1 MTKKKPLSKE
11 AKAALTKKARE
22 DNIAEFE
29 KRKKVKVKPP
39 EVPKIKEKELTADEI
54 RKKLRRGIQP
64 ERIIAAKKPYYILKP
79 MKKLLA
85 EQDMEIVEVLAQSYT
100 AESARKLKEK
110 GDLAQKNLYFTNVRD
125 CPREIYYKFFE
136 PQRARD
142 YTVKGQILFDDG
154 NIHHRTIQ
162 RRLEDMGKA
171 KRSEGYL
178 NIPEV
183 EAGGYYDILI
193 KVKELKNGWTVC
205 DIGEIKSK
213 LPYACHEIAQVDY
226 DQAQLYHYAATHS
239 DRLRIKRIKIR
250 AIRIIYKDRALETDD
265 IHFGWLVKPDYDRQ
279 MDIMKYFQY
288 LKEVVIDRKFLAPH
302 PFEKS
307 SKKCEYC
314 RFKGWCWLE
323 YPELMAD
330 EVKEIP
336 GDKIEIPVKEI
347 LDSYAKKLYQIM
359 KKEKELKEEKEKISP
374 VIMAYLAK
382 VKKSV
387 YRLNDELGFEI
398 RKSRDILWD
407 KEMLFKKCGAIYFC
421 KIADIKSALVSK
433 LIKDEFVDAGIFE
446 KAKKYKWKKAYL
458 ALTKLGKKT

>member
-1 MTKKKPLSKE
+1 MPEKKKLSKE
-11 AKAALTKKARE
+11 AKAALTRKARE

-29 KRKKVKVKPP
+29 KRKKTQVKPP
-39 EVPKIKEKELTADEI
+39 EVPKMKKEELTAEEI

-79 MKKLLA
+79 QKKLLA
-85 EQDMEIVEVLAQSYT
+85 EQDMEIVECLAKSYT
-100 AESARKLKEK
+100 AEPVKSLKEK
-110 GDLAQKNLYFTNVRD
+110 GDMGQKNLYFSNVRD

-154 NIHHRTIQ
+154 KIHHRTIQ
-162 RRLEDMGKA
+162 RRLEDMGKGEG
-171 KRSEGYL
+171 SEGYL
-178 NIPEV
+178 HIPEV
-183 EAGGYYDILI
+183 DAGGYYDILY
-193 KVKELKNGWTVC
+193 KVKELKNGWIIC
-205 DIGEIKSK
+205 DITEVKSK
-213 LPYACHEIAQVDY
+213 LPYACNEIVQADY

-250 AIRIIYKDRALETDD
+250 AIRILYKDRALETDD

-288 LKEVVIDRKFLAPH
+288 LKEVVIDRKFLPPH
-302 PFEKS
+302 PFEKNS
-307 SKKCEYC
+307 NKCKWC

-330 EVKEIP
+330 EVKEVP

-398 RKSRDILWD
+398 RKSRDTIWD
-407 KEMLFKKCGAIYFC
+407 KEMLYKKIGKEFFYQ
-421 KIADIKSALVSK
+421 IADIKSTLVSN
-433 LIKDEFVDAGIFE
+433 LIKKEFVDAGIFE

-458 ALTKLGKKT
+458 ALTKLGKT

>member
-1 MTKKKPLSKE
+1 MQKKTLSKE
-11 AKAALTKKARE
+11 ASKALTKRARE
-22 DNIAEFE
+22 ENISEFE
-29 KRKKVKVKPP
+29 KRKGIQVKPL
-39 EVPKIKEKELTADEI
+39 EIPKAKKKKLTVEEI

-64 ERIIAAKKPYYILKP
+64 ERVIASKKPYYILKP

-85 EQDMEIVEVLAQSYT
+85 EQDMEIVEVLAKSYT
-100 AESARKLKEK
+100 ADSSKKLKEK
-110 GDLAQKNLYFTNVRD
+110 GDLAQKNLYFSNVKD

-136 PQRARD
+136 PERARD
-142 YTVKGQILFDDG
+142 YSVKGQILFSDG

-162 RRLEDMGKA
+162 RRLEDMGKG

-213 LPYACHEIAQVDY
+213 LPYACHEIAQADY

-250 AIRIIYKDRALETDD
+250 AIRIIYKDRSLETDD
-265 IHFGWLVKPDYDRQ
+265 IHFSWLVKPDYDRQ
-279 MDIMKYFQY
+279 MDIIKYFQY

-307 SKKCEYC
+307 SNKCKWC
-314 RFKGWCWLE
+314 RFNGWCWLE
-323 YPELMAD
+323 YPDLMAD
-330 EVKEIP
+330 EVE
-336 GDKIEIPVKEI
+336 GEVASDEIEIPVKEI

-359 KKEKELKEEKEKISP
+359 LKEKELKEEKDKITS
-374 VIMAYLAK
+374 VIMTYLEK
-382 VKKSV
+382 NKKSV
-387 YRLNDELGFEI
+387 YRLNDEFGFEV
-398 RKSRDILWD
+398 RKNRDTLWD
-407 KEMLFKKCGAIYFC
+407 KEMLFKKVGAEFFL
-421 KIADIKSALVSK
+421 KIADIKSVLVSK
-433 LIKDEFVDAGIFE
+433 LIKEEFVDAGIFE
-446 KAKKYKWKKAYL
+446 QAKKYKWKKAFL
-458 ALTKLGKKT
+458 ALTKLGKTK